1 MPLRSK
7 DPENKKYKHLSKE
20 LQSMSEQAPVPQQ
33 PEDYLQAH
41 PNAVVDPVKAEI
53 MAYASHDQEEAVVAA
68 RGLALE
74 AASNI
79 GNSRFRDRDN
89 RGAHSTATHQAGLAE
104 QARVEADKQAMQAG
118 EIYDQV
124 KGL

>member
-1 MPLRSK
+1 
-7 DPENKKYKHLSKE
+7 
-20 LQSMSEQAPVPQQ
+20 MSEQALAPQQ
-33 PEDYLQAH
+33 PEQPVDYLQEH
-41 PNAVVDPVKAEI
+41 PNAVIDPVKAEI
-53 MAYASHDQEEAVVAA
+53 MAYASRGQEEAVVAA

-79 GNSRFRDRDN
+79 GNDRFRDSQN
-89 RGAHSTATHQAGLAE
+89 RGAHHAATHQAEQSLQARKFADE
-104 QARVEADKQAMQAG
+104 QATKAA

>member
-1 MPLRSK
+1 
-7 DPENKKYKHLSKE
+7 
-20 LQSMSEQAPVPQQ
+20 MSEQAPMPQQ
-33 PEDYLQAH
+33 PVDYLQEH

-53 MAYASHDQEEAVVAA
+53 MAYASKGQEEAVVAA

-79 GNSRFRDRDN
+79 GDRNFRDSEN
-89 RGAHSTATHQAGLAE
+89 RGAEYAATHQAE
-104 QARVEADKQAMQAG
+104 QAQAARTEADNQATQAA
-118 EIYDQV
+118 EIYDKV

>member
-1 MPLRSK
+1 
-7 DPENKKYKHLSKE
+7 
-20 LQSMSEQAPVPQQ
+20 MSEQAPMPQQ
-33 PEDYLQAH
+33 PEQPVDYLQEH

-53 MAYASHDQEEAVVAA
+53 MAYASKAQEEAVVDA

-79 GNSRFRDRDN
+79 GNMRFRDAEN
-89 RGAHSTATHQAGLAE
+89 RGPVRAATHQAE
-104 QARVEADKQAMQAG
+104 QAQAARTEADNNAGQAA
-118 EIYDQV
+118 EIYDKV

>member
-1 MPLRSK
+1 
-7 DPENKKYKHLSKE
+7 
-20 LQSMSEQAPVPQQ
+20 MSEQAPVPQQ
-33 PEDYLQAH
+33 PEQPVDYLQEH

-53 MAYASHDQEEAVVAA
+53 MAYASKGQEEAVVAA

-79 GNSRFRDRDN
+79 GNDRFRDDGN
-89 RGAHSTATHQAGLAE
+89 RGAHHAATHQVDKALEARKLADD
-104 QARVEADKQAMQAG
+104 QADKAADV
-118 EIYDQV
+118 YDQV

>member
-1 MPLRSK
+1 
-7 DPENKKYKHLSKE
+7 
-20 LQSMSEQAPVPQQ
+20 MSEQEPISQQ
-33 PEDYLQAH
+33 PEQPVDYLQEH

-53 MAYASHDQEEAVVAA
+53 MAYASKGQEEAVVAA

-79 GNSRFRDRDN
+79 GNGRFRDAEN
-89 RGAHSTATHQAGLAE
+89 RVAGHAAAHQTGQA
-104 QARVEADKQAMQAG
+104 QAARREADNKAGQAA
-118 EIYDQV
+118 EIYDKV